1 MAQPVSEHDDID
13 TRIFAEQIAMVYQLT
28 PHTLAMSM
36 IGSTLILFALWSL
49 APPALLLSWYVLHHL
64 VTLLRYLLI
73 RSYRR
78 ARPEPA
84 AAPLWARRFVIGT
97 SAAGLIW
104 ATVGSVLFPAF
115 GHPMQ
120 FFIGMYLVGVAAS
133 GMFTLSAYFRSF
145 VPLAG
150 LTLVSMGLWLCFSGI
165 IALQITGVV
174 TFLFIYIVFSNARRF
189 EKMNIDA
196 IRLRL
201 ELSEAKEAAEAA
213 SQAKSQFLAN
223 MSHEIR
229 TPMNGVL
236 GIAELLLATPLSEQQ
251 RSRLNTLYRSGQGLL
266 EVINDIL
273 DFSKIEAGKLELR
286 EEDFNLRVMLGDL
299 IDAFGS
305 TANGKGLA
313 LSSHIADDVP
323 SRVHGDR
330 LRLRQVLTNLV
341 GNAIKFTEAGGVSVS
356 VECLGGQRLRFFV
369 QDTGIGLAEAERT
382 HIFDAFAQADLSHT
396 RRYGGT
402 GLGLAISRQIVTL
415 MAGTI
420 GVDST
425 PGKGSTFWFE
435 VPFQPARQSS
445 ADKVARTPAP
455 VHERPLSGQVLLVED
470 NAVNQ
475 LVAQAFLESFGLQVS
490 LAENGLQ
497 AIERTAVQ
505 RFDLV
510 LMDCQMPELD
520 GFEATRR
527 IRAREQALDTS
538 DHSGI
543 PIIALTANAFE
554 GDRERCFSTGMS
566 DFIAKPF
573 KQAELYAVLA
583 RWL

>member
-1 MAQPVSEHDDID
+1 MGSSGSEYDDIGAQV
-13 TRIFAEQIAMVYQLT
+13 FAEQIAMIYRLT

-36 IGSTLILFALWSL
+36 IGSTLILLVLWPS
-49 APPALLLSWYVLHHL
+49 APHALLLGWYALHHL
-64 VTLLRYLLI
+64 VALFRYLLI
-73 RSYRR
+73 RAYRQT
-78 ARPEPA
+78 RPTVA

-97 SAAGLIW
+97 CAAGLIW
-104 ATVGSVLFPAF
+104 ATVGSVLFPTD

-120 FFIGMYLVGVAAS
+120 FFIGMYLVGVAAT
-133 GMFTLSAYFRSF
+133 GMFSLAAYFRSF

-150 LTLVSMGLWLCFSGI
+150 LTLVSMGLWLMFSGNTG
-165 IALQITGVV
+165 LQITGAV
-174 TFLFIYIVFSNARRF
+174 TFLFVYITFSNARRF
-189 EKMNIDA
+189 EKMTIDA

-201 ELSEAKEAAEAA
+201 DLHQAKEAAEAA
-213 SQAKSQFLAN
+213 SQAKSQFLAT

-236 GIAELLLATPLSEQQ
+236 GTAELLLATPLSEQQ
-251 RSRLNTLYRSGQGLL
+251 RTLLDTLYRSGQGLL
-266 EVINDIL
+266 GVINDIL

-286 EEDFNLRVMLGDL
+286 AEDFNLRALLADL
-299 IDAFGS
+299 VDGFGA
-305 TANGKGLA
+305 TAGSKGLA
-313 LSSHIADDVP
+313 LSAQVANDVP
-323 SRVHGDR
+323 GSVHGDA

-341 GNAIKFTEAGGVSVS
+341 GNAIKFTESGGVSVS
-356 VECLGGQRLRFFV
+356 VERLGEQRLRFSV
-369 QDTGIGLAEAERT
+369 RDSGIGLAEEEQR

-415 MAGTI
+415 MAGTM

-435 VPFQPARQSS
+435 VPFQAAQQNPTNTAARMPA
-445 ADKVARTPAP
+445 ATV
-455 VHERPLSGQVLLVED
+455 ERRLSGQVLLVED
-470 NAVNQ
+470 NAVNR
-475 LVAQAFLESFGLQVS
+475 LVAQAFLEALGLQVS

-497 AIERTAVQ
+497 AVERNTAQ
-505 RFDLV
+505 RFDLI

-527 IRAREQALDTS
+527 IRAHERALGTREQ
-538 DHSGI
+538 SGI

-554 GDRERCFSTGMS
+554 DDRERCFSTGMN

-573 KQAELYAVLA
+573 KQAELYSVLA